1 MRWWEEGNERREMRG
16 VRIVRGGWCE
26 EGDEKDGVR
35 REMRGGWCEEGDRE
49 EGDERRLLQS

>member
-1 MRWWEEGNERREMRG
+1 MRG